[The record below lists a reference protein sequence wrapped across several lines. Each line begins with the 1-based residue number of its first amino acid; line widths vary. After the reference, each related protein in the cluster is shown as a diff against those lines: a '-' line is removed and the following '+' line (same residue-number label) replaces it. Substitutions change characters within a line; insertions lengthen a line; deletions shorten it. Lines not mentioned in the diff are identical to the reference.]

1 MSEDRAHT
9 VRPIGQSKRMGNS
22 QTTDLALT
30 YTLIF
35 QNCNKSLII
44 FIQCRSLD
52 LLFEKT
58 IASHP
63 PPLSL
68 VVYRSIVFRSDFGA
82 GYFISIFAKIILG
95 NRNNSILSVE
105 KTEIS
110 HEDSRW
116 PFIIF
121 FHKLLYII
129 SHNESNLKKFSI
141 EN

>member
-68 VVYRSIVFRSDFGA
+68 SLFTDQSFFVPILEPV
-82 GYFISIFAKIILG
+82 ISLAF
-95 NRNNSILSVE
+95 
-105 KTEIS
+105 
-110 HEDSRW
+110 SR
-116 PFIIF
+116 
-121 FHKLLYII
+121 KSY
-129 SHNESNLKKFSI
+129 
-141 EN
+141 